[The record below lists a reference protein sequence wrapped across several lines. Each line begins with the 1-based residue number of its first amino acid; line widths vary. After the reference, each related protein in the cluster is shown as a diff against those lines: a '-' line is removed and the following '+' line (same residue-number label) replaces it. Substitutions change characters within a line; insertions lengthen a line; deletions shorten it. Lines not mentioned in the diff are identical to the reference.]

1 MTART
6 FVLAAT
12 AVISLTLGGCGLAP
26 DGSPSA
32 SPTPTSTVSAEP
44 MPVFLPEG
52 DAQDNKTF
60 FDRILSGVATADQKQ
75 PGRAMVNA
83 LVRAGFRKKSI
94 QLTPDRTRTDLEAD
108 SVIVAIRMGR
118 SCLIGQRT
126 NHRKYYSSIE
136 TALKTGG
143 CLVGTTRKINW

>member
-12 AVISLTLGGCGLAP
+12 AVISLTLGGCGLGP

-126 NHRKYYSSIE
+126 NERKYYSSIE

>member
-12 AVISLTLGGCGLAP
+12 AVISLTLGGCGLGP

-60 FDRILSGVATADQKQ
+60 FDRILSGVATAHQKQ

-94 QLTPDRTRTDLEAD
+94 QITPDRTRTDLEAD

-126 NHRKYYSSIE
+126 NDRKYYSSIE

>member
-12 AVISLTLGGCGLAP
+12 AVISLTLGGCGLGP

-126 NHRKYYSSIE
+126 NDRKYYSSIE

>member
-12 AVISLTLGGCGLAP
+12 AVISLTLGGCGLGP

-32 SPTPTSTVSAEP
+32 SPTPTSTVSTEP

-94 QLTPDRTRTDLEAD
+94 QITPDRTRTDLEAD

-126 NHRKYYSSIE
+126 NDRKYYSSIE

>member
-12 AVISLTLGGCGLAP
+12 AVISLALGGCGLGP

-94 QLTPDRTRTDLEAD
+94 QITPDRTRTDLEAD

-126 NHRKYYSSIE
+126 NDRKYYSSIE